1 MYTREKAS
9 YITQERCFG
18 SVSRSVT
25 LPTEVN
31 VAKTKAEFEH
41 GMLTFPVPQAEAV
54 KRKSVKT
61 KTR

>member
-1 MYTREKAS
+1 M
-9 YITQERCFG
+9 
-18 SVSRSVT
+18 T

-41 GMLTFPVPQAEAV
+41 GVLTFPLPQAEAV